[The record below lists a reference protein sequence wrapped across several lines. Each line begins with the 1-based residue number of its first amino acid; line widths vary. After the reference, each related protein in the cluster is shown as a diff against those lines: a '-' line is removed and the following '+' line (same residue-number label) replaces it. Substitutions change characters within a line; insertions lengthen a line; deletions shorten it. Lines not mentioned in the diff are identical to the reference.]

1 MASQIEAEKA
11 KLPLTF
17 LFERNLDRTYCKQQS
32 VTVIT
37 QIFSKLQHRFLFA
50 SFHRWLKL
58 VEGAQLEER
67 RQAALHRSQAQAL
80 ALFQRLAS
88 DAYVG
93 TLDKAFRRWLYVC
106 EEIKISELNTAAT
119 QIQSIF
125 RQRRSRALLASLKQ
139 ASLDREFKARVEI
152 QQLLAFEAYG
162 TAMQWST
169 LRNGFNL
176 LLQNHC
182 ARRIQFFFRRLRVQ
196 RHIACRLARKA
207 AATRIQTIW
216 RGRLAKKRV
225 ESRRVEVAERIALER
240 RSAIEIQRHARG
252 YLAKCRVRKLRDW
265 QSNENQMTLSIQ
277 HCWRKYLGRIELHRR
292 FALRKQAMDEERARL
307 AQKEYERLQAEM
319 ERQRQSA
326 AINIERVAR
335 GFFGRQIYR
344 QLIYEKQLEYAARRV
359 QTSWR
364 KSKGRYALHIRFLA
378 QRERLA
384 ASRDHAARCIQGCFR
399 IHRARVYT
407 NLLRQER
414 HRREMAATRIQRIWR
429 GFHARHGFQRKR
441 RATIKIQYGWKCKAA
456 RMERQRRFDTRA
468 KELERRRATAIRLQQ
483 WLRMVVARICAQRL
497 RDEQQRRE
505 TIRRHSAL
513 VIQKRARAIEARRT
527 VQVLREAKSLIE
539 QQQSRRYRDSS
550 HSSSALQ
557 DGMTWYYLQRAAPVD
572 TPSTTVNDQLDML
585 QLLIEDSKTELMRED
600 EAIVL
605 LQRHYRGYVSRVA
618 FWAKKVRDQLRRA
631 LELKMAMRIQPVAR
645 GFIARKRV
653 KQLRQKRKLEEWK
666 EAYIRERKWKEE
678 ESTWKEEYHR
688 EQTEIQ
694 IRKIKAM
701 ELKMKEAKRDA
712 ELAKWQAEAAM
723 YRKQQLLSK
732 QAFPKNE
739 GGEKASDDEIFA
751 WETVSDGYGNVYY
764 YNSSTGKSSWDLPVQ
779 PPGFPDSSSE
789 KPKPETPRDEES
801 KKKIEASI
809 VEIDLPGVPESGP
822 SSVDPVAEVTKVR
835 RKGICDKCMDRAA
848 VKECMDCHDP
858 DERMYCASCFAL
870 EHHAVLGPNAK
881 QNHDFKVLIKVK
893 NPSGCQSLDCLLADR
908 IEPPNLATYFC
919 GECPNGERFASLNSA
934 EASLHE
940 GCFYCDQCF
949 LKAHETA
956 QESHHL
962 VKALHFRTGAL
973 LCCDCNGR
981 LASRQCEE
989 CDEQFCAAC
998 FEIVHAH
1005 SVNKYDHLWSPID
1018 IVKDELPNEKD
1029 VYCIDCDRR
1038 RATKLCNLC
1047 GDGFCDVCFETGH
1060 EKGKKQHHT
1069 WIPWESFVQ
1078 VNDWLEIWD
1087 DKTNAQLYFNLE
1099 TKESTTKKPFAMKS
1113 GVERH
1118 QLQFEEREQMQK
1130 RKQLELE
1137 SELIKLKEQ
1146 IKEFQDKETQS
1157 QRPMSRSLRSGGGAV
1172 NPRSEIAVDSQE
1184 QEATLPNSTKKA
1196 TDAKKKSAISRF
1208 FSRSKKPPPRPDDG
1222 LAPEERKRKDLVS
1235 SIQDEEYELMMA
1247 KLKTRTREEKEN
1259 KAKQTFGTKQFEQAI
1274 IQELAQAK

>member
-1 MASQIEAEKA
+1 M
-11 KLPLTF
+11 
-17 LFERNLDRTYCKQQS
+17 
-32 VTVIT
+32 IT

-58 VEGAQLEER
+58 VEEAQLEER
-67 RQAALHRSQAQAL
+67 RQAALQRSQVQAL

-93 TLDKAFRRWLYVC
+93 TLDKAFRHWSRVC
-106 EEIKISELNTAAT
+106 EEIKIHELNTAAT
-119 QIQSIF
+119 RIQSIF
-125 RQRRSRALLASLKQ
+125 RQRRTRALLANLKQ
-139 ASLDREFKARVEI
+139 ASLDREFKANVEI

-196 RHIACRLARKA
+196 RHIAHRLVCKA
-207 AATRIQTIW
+207 AATRIQTVW
-216 RGRLAKKRV
+216 RRKLAKHRV
-225 ESRRVEVAERIALER
+225 ERRRAEVAARKELEH

-252 YLAKCRVRKLRDW
+252 YIAKCRVRKLRDW
-265 QSNENQMTLSIQ
+265 QSNENQMALHIQ
-277 HCWRKYLGRIELHRR
+277 HCWRKYLGRKELHRR

-307 AQKEYERLQAEM
+307 AHEEYERLQAEM
-319 ERQRQSA
+319 EQQRQSA
-326 AINIERVAR
+326 AIDIERVAR

-344 QLIYEKQLEYAARRV
+344 QLIYEKRLEYAARRV

-378 QRERLA
+378 QRERLM

-407 NLLRQER
+407 NQLRYER
-414 HRREMAATRIQRIWR
+414 QRRGMAATRIQRIWR

-441 RATIKIQYGWKCKAA
+441 RATIKIQYGWKCKSA
-456 RMERQRRFDTRA
+456 RMEKQRRFDTRA
-468 KELERRRATAIRLQQ
+468 RELERRRMTAIRLQQ
-483 WLRMVVARICAQRL
+483 WFRMVAARICAQRL

-505 TIRRHSAL
+505 MVRRHSAL

-527 VQVLREAKSLIE
+527 VQVLRDAKSLIE

-550 HSSSALQ
+550 RSSSALQ
-557 DGMTWYYLQRAAPVD
+557 DGMTWYYLQRAAPVEA
-572 TPSTTVNDQLDML
+572 PSVTITDQLDML
-585 QLLIEDSKTELMRED
+585 QQLIEQAKTEMICED
-600 EAIVL
+600 KAIVL

-631 LELKMAMRIQPVAR
+631 LELKMVKRIQPVAR

-653 KQLRQKRKLEEWK
+653 QQLRQKRKLEEWK

-723 YRKQQLLSK
+723 YRKQQLLVK
-732 QAFPKNE
+732 QTFPKNE
-739 GGEKASDDEIFA
+739 GGDKPSNEDIFA
-751 WETVSDGYGNVYY
+751 WETVTDGYGNVYY
-764 YNSSTGKSSWDLPVQ
+764 YNSSTGKSSWDLPTQQ
-779 PPGFPDSSSE
+779 PHSLESSIE
-789 KPKPETPRDEES
+789 NPRPETPKAKKTDEES
-801 KKKIEASI
+801 VKNIEATI
-809 VEIDLPGVPESGP
+809 VGKDSAGVLESD
-822 SSVDPVAEVTKVR
+822 SSPNDPVAEVVKVR
-835 RKGICDKCMDRAA
+835 RKGICDKCMDKAA

-858 DERMYCASCFAL
+858 DDRMYCASCFAL
-870 EHHAVLGPNAK
+870 EHHALLGPNPK
-881 QNHDFKVLIKVK
+881 QTHDFKVLMKVK
-893 NPSGCQSLDCLLADR
+893 NPSRCQSLDCLLADR
-908 IEPPNLATYFC
+908 MEPPNLATYFC
-919 GECPNGERFASLNSA
+919 NECPNGEHVASLNS
-934 EASLHE
+934 EETTMHE

-956 QESHHL
+956 QELHHIA
-962 VKALHFRTGAL
+962 KALHFRTGAL
-973 LCCDCNGR
+973 LCCDCNDR

-1018 IVKDELPNEKD
+1018 IVKDELSNEKD

-1047 GDGFCDVCFETGH
+1047 GDGFCDVCFETAH

-1069 WIPWESFVQ
+1069 WIPWESFAQ

-1087 DKTNAQLYFNLE
+1087 DKANTKLYFNLE

-1118 QLQFEEREQMQK
+1118 QLQFEEREQLQK

-1146 IKEFQDKETQS
+1146 IKEFQDKEIQS
-1157 QRPMSRSLRSGGGAV
+1157 QRPISRSLRSGGGAV
-1172 NPRSEIAVDSQE
+1172 NPRSGAAAENQELDEKLPSSANKPTDS
-1184 QEATLPNSTKKA
+1184 
-1196 TDAKKKSAISRF
+1196 KKKSAISRF
-1208 FSRSKKPPPRPDDG
+1208 FSRSKKPPPREDDG
-1222 LAPEERKRKDLVS
+1222 LTPEERKRKDLVS

-1274 IQELAQAK
+1274 VQELAQAK